1 VSAVDTTTAP
11 GGGRARRDE
20 WRRLASLT
28 WTLAF
33 TDWKLRFYGSALGYV
48 WTLARP
54 FAFFGVIYF
63 VFTEVVNL
71 GDQVAHYGVYILLGM
86 VLFGFFGEAT
96 SGCVMSLVVREN
108 LLRKIRVPTIVVPL
122 ATVVTA
128 LLNLGMTLLAVAV
141 FAMANGVHPSWGW
154 LELPVMV
161 ALLALFAT
169 GVGMLLSVM
178 YVRYRDIQPIWEVVI
193 QALFY
198 ATPVLYVVTQVPSQ
212 WQGAFLCNPIAAIL
226 TQMRHA
232 VIDPTAP
239 TAGEAIG
246 GDVRLL
252 IPLGVIAVRPR
263 GSKGCR
269 TSLAALEHPDVLVH
283 RVCARPKQSWCPG
296 RRRVAYEP
304 LRRHERH
311 APSTGTHAPVAGLF
325 VEGRVEHESLAIQR
339 LRNRADSALVGLARC
354 VPGDRLPA
362 MCRQ

>member
-1 VSAVDTTTAP
+1 VSAADATMAAT
-11 GGGRARRDE
+11 GRRGGRHE

-71 GDQVAHYGVYILLGM
+71 GNQVPHYGVYILVGM

-96 SGCVMSLVVREN
+96 SGCVTSLVVREN
-108 LLRKIRVPTIVVPL
+108 LLRKIRVPAIVVPL

-128 LLNLGMTLLAVAV
+128 LLNLGMTLTAVAV
-141 FAMANGVHPSWGW
+141 FTVANGVYPDWGW
-154 LELPVMV
+154 LELPVLV
-161 ALLALFAT
+161 VLLALLST
-169 GVGMLLSVM
+169 GVGMLLSVL
-178 YVRYRDIQPIWEVVI
+178 YVRYRDIQPIWEVVV

-198 ATPVLYVVTQVPSQ
+198 ATPVLYVATQVPSN
-212 WQGAFLCNPIAAIL
+212 WQGPYLCNPIAAIL

-246 GDVRLL
+246 GDLRLL
-252 IPLGVIAVRPR
+252 IPLGVVALAVVL
-263 GSKGCR
+263 GSW
-269 TSLAALEHPDVLVH
+269 AF
-283 RVCARPKQSWCPG
+283 AREAP
-296 RRRVAYEP
+296 RVA
-304 LRRHERH
+304 ER
-311 APSTGTHAPVAGLF
+311 L
-325 VEGRVEHESLAIQR
+325 
-339 LRNRADSALVGLARC
+339 
-354 VPGDRLPA
+354 
-362 MCRQ
+362 